1 VGEKQGE
8 RISPSGVRRL
18 RVFWFSLMQLWRI
31 VHYTLGFAG
40 VICATAVAAKP
51 AFLVERDG
59 LLDILAWISAASV
72 GLLVLFRPHSRAN
85 AYAAAWRHLNDA
97 CNRYTHEP
105 GFTISKLLD
114 ALRDGEKIIAASEPT
129 A

>member
-1 VGEKQGE
+1 MSEQLSDRV
-8 RISPSGVRRL
+8 IPPGVRRL

-31 VHYTLGFAG
+31 IHYSLGFAG

-51 AFLVERDG
+51 QLLIERGG
-59 LLDILAWISAASV
+59 LLDFLAWASAISV

-97 CNRYTHEP
+97 CNRYSFEP
-105 GFTISKLLD
+105 AFTVSQLFD

-129 A
+129 G